1 MISSCCGWL
10 RQRQVADFCSRNMKQ
25 FLQFALQIWWKMKF
39 LTISR
44 KINNQLCTWL
54 RQNIDN
60 IYHYWVKFWA
70 GTVISLNSRHVPP
83 TPFISIIYWYL
94 SLSFLFGRV
103 GRLNSRHARHPHPLI
118 PPARYSCLRETFR
131 LCFRQFKAKK
141 SFSNCWKLNIY
152 CADSSCKISKLID
165 HPQ

>member
-1 MISSCCGWL
+1 M
-10 RQRQVADFCSRNMKQ
+10 NQ
-25 FLQFALQIWWKMKF
+25 FLQFALQIWWQMKF

-44 KINNQLCTWL
+44 KITNQLCTWL

-131 LCFRQFKAKK
+131 LCFRQFKAKNP
-141 SFSNCWKLNIY
+141 SLTVGNSIY
-152 CADSSCKISKLID
+152 IVLIHRARSANWLIIPNNSK
-165 HPQ
+165 